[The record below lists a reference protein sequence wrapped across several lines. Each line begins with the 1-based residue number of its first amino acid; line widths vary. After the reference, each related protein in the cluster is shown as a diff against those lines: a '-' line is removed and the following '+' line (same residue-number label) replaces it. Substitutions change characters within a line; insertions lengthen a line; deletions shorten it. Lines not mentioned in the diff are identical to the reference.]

1 MLKDTELGKDLWG
14 EAIATHIYI
23 CNRCPSSILPNGITP
38 YKLVFGHMPSIGH
51 FRVFRSRCFIKILDE
66 TQSKFDDKVKECHLI
81 KFEGDSLYVVVDAG
95 KKKLCSHNVIFIE
108 GPSKRGDSDEPSVIE
123 FLKQV
128 LEQEIAHIEDAT
140 DSFEL

>member
-1 MLKDTELGKDLWG
+1 LEGV
-14 EAIATHIYI
+14 
-23 CNRCPSSILPNGITP
+23 SI
-38 YKLVFGHMPSIGH
+38 
-51 FRVFRSRCFIKILDE
+51 
-66 TQSKFDDKVKECHLI
+66 
-81 KFEGDSLYVVVDAG
+81 YVVVDAG
-95 KKKLCSHNVIFIE
+95 KKRLCSHNVIFIE